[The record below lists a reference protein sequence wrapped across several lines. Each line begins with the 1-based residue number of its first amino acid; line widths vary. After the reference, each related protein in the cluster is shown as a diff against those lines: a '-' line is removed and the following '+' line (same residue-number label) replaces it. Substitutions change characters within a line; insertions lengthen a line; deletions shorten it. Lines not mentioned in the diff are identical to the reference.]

1 MNNKNIVIFIY
12 AIDNI
17 MSFQEIDNL
26 YAELK
31 EIYRGKEMP

>member
-17 MSFQEIDNL
+17 LSFQEIDNL

-31 EIYRGKEMP
+31 EIYREKEIP